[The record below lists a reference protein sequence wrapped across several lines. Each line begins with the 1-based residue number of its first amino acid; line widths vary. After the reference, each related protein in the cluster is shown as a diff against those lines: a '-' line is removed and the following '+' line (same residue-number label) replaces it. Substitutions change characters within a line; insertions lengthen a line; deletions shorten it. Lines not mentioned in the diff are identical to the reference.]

1 MVEGMWG
8 GGARVVESGHGLEG
22 PGITAVLVDLISEVP
37 GIEGSGTITVL
48 EDSVE
53 LTSEV
58 EAAEVGVGVGV
69 GSGEGVGV
77 GVGVAE
83 LDKTDDEEGLVRSGV
98 SLSTTHDEDSSVYSS
113 K

>member
-1 MVEGMWG
+1 MVEGTWE
-8 GGARVVESGHGLEG
+8 GGARVVESGLGLEG
-22 PGITAVLVDLISEVP
+22 LGITAVLVDLISEETGV
-37 GIEGSGTITVL
+37 EDSGTTTVL
-48 EDSVE
+48 EGSVE

-83 LDKTDDEEGLVRSGV
+83 LDKTDDEEGLTKSGV
-98 SLSTTHDEDSSVYSS
+98 SLSTTHDEDSSVYNS